1 MICVLAH
8 GKYLNIREMA
18 TGTVV
23 VKASVRKEQ
32 RLGGDAERKQL
43 DWIPLSFTTL
53 LIDRSCFTC
62 FVVVV
67 NRPRVFFFLSLV
79 SCLNNKSIFQ
89 TVSSL

>member
-62 FVVVV
+62 TAALLWLSTG
-67 NRPRVFFFLSLV
+67 RVYFFI
-79 SCLNNKSIFQ
+79 SCKLP
-89 TVSSL
+89 